1 MIKILTALDCE
12 RHQAGVLT
20 DAKCPGLRLVAT
32 PGAGAN
38 GVPLRSWIYRYR
50 RRDRSRGQ
58 IKLGVFPRMSLAEA
72 RAAWVTEKKIRDDP
86 ARGDPRGARR
96 QQAHAQALARARAYT
111 VRQMLEDYFRL
122 HAAGLAKGQEQERML
137 RHDVL
142 PKWGTRAAADITPRE
157 VVDLAEAVADR
168 APRVAEMCVSA
179 LRMAFAKAI
188 ERHRLPGPNPCA
200 GVRVGS
206 YAPRER
212 AFSDEELRALLPW
225 LEKDA
230 KLSRTVR
237 DALMLTLLTGARS
250 GEVAASEW
258 AEIDLEGAVWTQ
270 PKGKTKN
277 RRTHRVM
284 LAPQAVALLGARRS
298 LHARWV
304 FPSRE
309 EGHIAQKVLG
319 VAQFAVR
326 DHCPVK
332 EWTVHDLRRSALT
345 GLARLGCPR
354 VIQDRIA
361 NHVDRSIAAIYDRHD
376 YDDEAREWLCKWA
389 DHLDGLRNDPGQV
402 AQSHDPGRTPRAS
415 RHDHLRARDPV

>member
-1 MIKILTALDCE
+1 MSKILTALDCE

-20 DAKCPGLRLVAT
+20 DAKCSGLRLVAT

-38 GVPLRSWIYRYR
+38 GAPLRSWIYRYR
-50 RRDRSRGQ
+50 RRDRTRGQ
-58 IKLGVFPRMSLAEA
+58 IKLGVFPRMSLADA
-72 RAAWVTEKKIRDDP
+72 RVAWDKEKKVRDDP
-86 ARGDPRGARR
+86 ERGDPRAARR
-96 QQAHAQALARARAYT
+96 QRAQVQALARARAYT

-122 HAAGLAKGQEQERML
+122 HAAGLAKGDEQERML

-142 PKWGTRAAADITPRE
+142 PKWGTRAAAEITPRE
-157 VVDLAEAVADR
+157 VVDLAEAIADR

-188 ERHRLPGPNPCA
+188 ERHRIPGPNPCA
-200 GVRVGS
+200 GVRAGH
-206 YAPRER
+206 YEPRER

-225 LEKDA
+225 IEKGA

-237 DALMLTLLTGARS
+237 DGLLLTLLTAARS
-250 GEVAASEW
+250 GEVVASEW

-284 LAPQAVALLGARRS
+284 LAPQAVALLEARRD

-304 FPSRE
+304 FPSRDGE
-309 EGHIAQKVLG
+309 RAIAQKVLG
-319 VAQFAVR
+319 VAQFTVR
-326 DHCPVK
+326 GDCPVK
-332 EWTVHDLRRSALT
+332 AWTVHDLRRSALT

-354 VIQDRIA
+354 VVQDRIA
-361 NHVDRSIAAIYDRHD
+361 NHVDRSVAAIYDHHD
-376 YDDEAREWLCKWA
+376 YDDEAREWLGRWA
-389 DHLDGLRNDPGQV
+389 DHLDAL
-402 AQSHDPGRTPRAS
+402 RTPPAS
-415 RHDHLRARDPV
+415 